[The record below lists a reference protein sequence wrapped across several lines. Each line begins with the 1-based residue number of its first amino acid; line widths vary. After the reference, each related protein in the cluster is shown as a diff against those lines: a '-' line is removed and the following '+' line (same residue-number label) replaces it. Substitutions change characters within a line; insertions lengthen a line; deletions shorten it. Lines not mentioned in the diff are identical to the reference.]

1 MEFMERNIIKIKEE
15 NKKNDSDLLKNKIE
29 GTEKHEV
36 LFSDESSSLYSSTRK
51 EASWKFDYEIN
62 SIRFGEE
69 KDKEYM
75 YILEENKLLGDK
87 YKKLD
92 PSTNLVDTIFVNYSG
107 EESQNNI
114 DNDSSSKFKANIL
127 KTLVSKKKRRI
138 QNDSFDLDMCYIT
151 KRVIGM
157 GFPATGLESFYRN
170 SLTDI
175 KTYLD
180 RYHGEY
186 KIYNLC
192 IEKNRIYPKDL
203 WEGRK
208 VGLFPFNDH
217 SPCPTK
223 LILDFCVDLCL
234 YLTANPTGVAAI
246 HCKAGKGRTGVMI
259 VSYLV
264 FAGLFPN
271 TDEALIHY
279 AKQRTLNNK
288 GVTIP
293 SQIRYIKYFETFL
306 CANFERPFL
315 KCIPKIIKNDLNKGY
330 YNMLMNYNTDMS
342 YFTTLNGFKLKSCI
356 IGPFTEEVDIEY
368 DFAAIT
374 RKNLKFL
381 KNKVNKKIID
391 KNIYY
396 EIMSE
401 KDDIINYDLKL
412 MLSGKKLNF
421 YTWFNLWF
429 TTFEIISK
437 YVINNN
443 YFEDESNKELN
454 INQAL
459 AKEETG
465 ETGLNDGKKNIIS
478 SIIDKANL
486 KQFGRKTLSRAFHK
500 IIENYTKKKV
510 KKSALRSLKG
520 TKDLNIILNDI
531 DELAKEKDIPLLD
544 RENLEFIIQR
554 KELDK
559 LKTNYEGDFQI
570 KFTYELLK

>member
-1 MEFMERNIIKIKEE
+1 MENIIKIEKEQI
-15 NKKNDSDLLKNKIE
+15 KINDYTTLKNKIE
-29 GTEKHEV
+29 STEKHEV
-36 LFSDESSSLYSSTRK
+36 LFSEESSSLYSSTRK
-51 EASWKFDYEIN
+51 EASYEFDYEIN

-69 KDKEYM
+69 NGNEHM
-75 YILEENKLLGDK
+75 YVLESNKLLGEK
-87 YKKLD
+87 YKKID
-92 PSTNLVDTIFVNYSG
+92 PSTNLVDTINVTYAG
-107 EESQNNI
+107 EDKNEK
-114 DNDSSSKFKANIL
+114 NDDDSSSSKFKANIL
-127 KTLVSKKKRRI
+127 KTLVSKKKRRL
-138 QNDSFDLDMCYIT
+138 QNDYFDLDMCYIT
-151 KRVIGM
+151 QRVIGM
-157 GFPATGLESFYRN
+157 GFPATGLETIYRN
-170 SLTDI
+170 SLSDI
-175 KTYLD
+175 KAYLD
-180 RYHGEY
+180 MYHGEY

-223 LILDFCVDLCL
+223 LILDFCIDLCL
-234 YLTANPTGVAAI
+234 YLTANPSGVAAI

-264 FAGLFPN
+264 FAGLFQ
-271 TDEALIHY
+271 TTEEALIHY
-279 AKQRTLNNK
+279 ANQRTINNK

-315 KCIPKIIKNDLNKGY
+315 KCIPKIIKNELNIGY
-330 YNMLMNYNTDMS
+330 KNMLMNYNTDMS
-342 YFTTLNGFKLKSCI
+342 YFTTLNGFKLKSCL
-356 IGPFTEEVDIEY
+356 IGPFDEEIDIEY

-381 KNKVNKKIID
+381 RNKVAKRFID
-391 KNIYY
+391 SHYYY
-396 EIMSE
+396 EIE
-401 KDDIINYDLKL
+401 FVKNDTVNYDLKL
-412 MLSGKKLNF
+412 MLNGKKLNF

-443 YFEDESNKELN
+443 YFEDENNQDLN

-459 AKEETG
+459 ANEQTG
-465 ETGLNDGKKNIIS
+465 ETGLNDAKTNIIS
-478 SIIDKANL
+478 SIIDKTNL

-510 KKSALRSLKG
+510 KKSAIRSLKN
-520 TKDLNIILNDI
+520 TKDLNVILNDI
-531 DELAKEKDIPLLD
+531 DELAKEKQIKLLD
-544 RENLEFIIQR
+544 RENLVFVIER
-554 KELDK
+554 RELDK
-559 LKTNYEGDFQI
+559 LKTNYEGDFKI